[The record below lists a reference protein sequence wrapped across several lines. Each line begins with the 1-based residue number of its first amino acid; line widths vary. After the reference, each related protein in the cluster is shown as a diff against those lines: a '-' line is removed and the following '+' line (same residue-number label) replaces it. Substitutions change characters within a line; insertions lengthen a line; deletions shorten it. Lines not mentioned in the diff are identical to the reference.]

1 MKIAINTNKTK
12 GTTMTTERNLAHL
25 SGANRKRDKHPARSA
40 RILTTGFSI
49 AAVLGLTTGYSAAA
63 TKKVVDN
70 ASQNNVE
77 SVKASVALL
86 QSLVAQ
92 IPQPVAAAVPV
103 DSTTLGLAVSSPKS
117 AIVAMPVQTQP
128 QLQRIQIQV
137 PATPNPA
144 TTSSGSK

>member
-1 MKIAINTNKTK
+1 MKIAIITNKTK

-63 TKKVVDN
+63 TKKVADS

-77 SVKASVALL
+77 SAKASVAML
-86 QSLVAQ
+86 QGLVAQ

-117 AIVAMPVQTQP
+117 AVVAMPLQVQQ
-128 QLQRIQIQV
+128 QRQRIQIQV
-137 PATPNPA
+137 PATPNAA

>member
-1 MKIAINTNKTK
+1 
-12 GTTMTTERNLAHL
+12 MTTERNLDHL

-63 TKKVVDN
+63 TKKVGDS

-77 SVKASVALL
+77 SAKASVAVL
-86 QSLVAQ
+86 QNLVAQ
-92 IPQPVAAAVPV
+92 IPQTTATAVPV
-103 DSTTLGLAVSSPKS
+103 DSTTPSLAVSSPTS
-117 AIVAMPVQTQP
+117 AVAATPVQAQLQP
-128 QLQRIQIQV
+128 QKIQIQV
-137 PATPNPA
+137 PATPNAA